1 MIRLIAITCL
11 AMSVGCATR
20 STAPLQDATL
30 IGMNVSSAIRIAG
43 LAPERRFAIDE
54 PAGIPRGIK
63 THDRRGDIV
72 ELYVK
77 RGDLPF
83 SRNMDWSLEQFQ
95 TKAVIGV
102 ARQHDG
108 NWSVVGQVML
118 IRQME
123 ATRLP
128 TKPSEQAVPSDGHKP
143 SSSISTTCSTSP
155 ADAH

>member
-1 MIRLIAITCL
+1 
-11 AMSVGCATR
+11 MSVGCATR
-20 STAPLQDATL
+20 ATLPFQDATL
-30 IGMNVSSAIRIAG
+30 IGMNVSSAIRIAE

-54 PAGIPRGIK
+54 PPGIPRGIK

-83 SRNMDWSLEQFQ
+83 SGNMDWNLEQFQ
-95 TKAVIGV
+95 TKNVIGV
-102 ARQHDG
+102 ARQHNG
-108 NWSVVGQVML
+108 NWTVVGEVML

-128 TKPSEQAVPSDGHKP
+128 TKPSEQDGRGDGEKP
-143 SSSISTTCSTSP
+143 RS
-155 ADAH
+155 